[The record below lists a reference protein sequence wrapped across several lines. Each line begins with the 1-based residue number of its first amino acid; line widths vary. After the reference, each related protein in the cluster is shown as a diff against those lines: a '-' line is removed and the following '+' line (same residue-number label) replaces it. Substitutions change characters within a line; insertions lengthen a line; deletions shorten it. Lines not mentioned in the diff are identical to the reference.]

1 MLEAERSDVSPR
13 RSVINKVMK
22 IRPMILIVMAFILLG
37 CSQSTTPP
45 QGPTQTALPTPSLP
59 QPQVQTTSVPDPQV
73 TAQIYLDHWKA
84 EEYPA
89 MYAMLTKVSQDAISE
104 ENFTA
109 HYKGV
114 ANEAALSSWDYSLL
128 SSLKNPESGQVG
140 YKVTL
145 HSILVGDIERETMMN
160 LSLENGEWRIQW
172 EDSLILPELR
182 GGNNLLMDY
191 RIPSRGNIYSSDG
204 TALVAQADA
213 VAIGLD
219 TAAVDPNQE
228 DGLLGEI
235 YSLTGVRPETLS
247 GMIEAWRPFGYY
259 LPVADISVDAL
270 ASREAVLAGYSG
282 VFLQPFRTR
291 YYFDDGIAPHVLG
304 YMSLIQPDEVDYYKR
319 LGYRVDERVGRD
331 GLELFAED
339 ALAGVRGGVLYV
351 VDPNKN
357 IVTQLAAK
365 EAQPAEA
372 VYTTIDYALQRGLQ
386 RSNALSNGMLG
397 AIVVLERDT
406 GRVLAML
413 SSPGFNPNLFEPANY
428 NSGSMII
435 DLYDPTTTPLLNRA
449 TLGQYP
455 LGSVFK
461 IVTMSAA
468 LQSGLYT
475 KDSEYDCG
483 YFFTELPG
491 MEPHD
496 WTYDHYLQDG
506 KTQASGRLTLL
517 EGLMRSCNPW
527 FWHIGLDFYNRG
539 MFNAISDTARGFGL
553 GSSTGIEIGDVPGQ
567 IPDPTS
573 QVDAV
578 NLAIAQG
585 NTLITPLQVADFIAA
600 VGNGGNLYTPSVID
614 KIVPVVGDPTYVF
627 TPIMRGTLP
636 VSPENLSIVQEAMVS
651 VVMNPRG
658 TAYRTSSYGVNSFV
672 SSTGIPVAAKTG
684 TAESGYSNP
693 HAWFAGYTFAGREN
707 RPDIAVAVLVENG
720 GEGSV
725 VAEPI
730 FRRVLEIYFMGS
742 PQMRYPWEAQVG
754 VVATPT
760 PEVTETATPEVTE
773 TSTP

>member
-1 MLEAERSDVSPR
+1 
-13 RSVINKVMK
+13 MK
-22 IRPMILIVMAFILLG
+22 IRPLILIVMALILLG
-37 CSQSTTPP
+37 CSQSTL
-45 QGPTQTALPTPSLP
+45 PTQNSTITTFPTSTLPE
-59 QPQVQTTSVPDPQV
+59 PQVETTSVPDPREV
-73 TAQIYLDHWKA
+73 AQSYLDHWKA

-89 MYAMLTKVSQDAISE
+89 MYALLTKVSQDAINE
-104 ENFTA
+104 ADFTTRYQA
-109 HYKGV
+109 M
-114 ANEAALSSWDYSLL
+114 ANEAALSSWDYEIL

-140 YKVTL
+140 YKVIL

-160 LSLENGEWRIQW
+160 LSLENSEWRIQW
-172 EDSLILPELR
+172 DDSLILPELR
-182 GGNNLLMDY
+182 GGNHLLMDY
-191 RIPSRGNIYSSDG
+191 SIPSRGNIYSSDG

-219 TAAVDPNQE
+219 AAAVDPNQE

-235 YSLTGVRPETLS
+235 YRLTGVHPETLS
-247 GMIEAWRPFGYY
+247 GMIEAYRPFGYY

-270 ASREAVLAGYSG
+270 APREAVLAGYSG
-282 VFLQPFRTR
+282 VILQPFRTR
-291 YYFDDGIAPHVLG
+291 YYFDDGISAHVLG
-304 YMSLIQPDEVDYYKR
+304 YMSLIQPDEVDKYKR

-331 GLELFAED
+331 GLELFAEKS
-339 ALAGVRGGVLYV
+339 LAGVRGGVLYV
-351 VDPNKN
+351 VDQNNN
-357 IVTQLAAK
+357 IITQLAAK
-365 EAQPAEA
+365 EPQPAEA
-372 VYTTIDYALQRGLQ
+372 VYTTIDYNLQKGLQ
-386 RSNALSNGMLG
+386 RSNALSDGMLG

-413 SSPGFNPNLFEPANY
+413 SSPGFNPNLFEPQNF
-428 NSGSMII
+428 NSS
-435 DLYDPTTTPLLNRA
+435 DLIKALFDPTTTPLLNRA
-449 TLGQYP
+449 TQGQYP

-475 KDSEYDCG
+475 KDTEYNCG
-483 YFFTELPG
+483 YFFTELTG

-506 KTQASGRLTLL
+506 KTQASGRLTLP
-517 EGLMRSCNPW
+517 EGLMRSCNPF

-539 MFNAISDTARGFGL
+539 MFTAISDMARGFGL
-553 GSSTGIEIGDVPGQ
+553 GSSTGIEIGDLAGQ

-585 NTLITPLQVADFIAA
+585 NTLITHLQVADFIAA
-600 VGNGGNLYTPSVID
+600 VGNGGTLYTPRVID
-614 KIVPVVGDPTYVF
+614 RIVPVVGDPTYVF
-627 TPIMRGTLP
+627 TPTVRGTLP

-658 TAYRTSSYGVNSFV
+658 TAYRTSAYGINSFV

-684 TAESGYSNP
+684 TAESGYGDP

-730 FRRVLEIYFMGS
+730 FRRVLEIYFLGS
-742 PQMRYPWEAQVG
+742 PQMRYPWEAQIG

-760 PEVTETATPEVTE
+760 AEVTETATPEVTE
-773 TSTP
+773 TPTP